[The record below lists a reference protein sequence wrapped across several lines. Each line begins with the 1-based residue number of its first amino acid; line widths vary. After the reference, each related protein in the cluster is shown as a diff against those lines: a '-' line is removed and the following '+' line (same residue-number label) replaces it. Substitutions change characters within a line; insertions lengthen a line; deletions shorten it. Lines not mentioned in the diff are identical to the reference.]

1 MLHAIFKPTALNQLK
16 GDAQEVK
23 MFKILKELSGN
34 NKFNTTL
41 QNIKAN
47 IKQLK
52 TYKLTLDNFFK
63 MCLIIHRSQSYIPCV
78 IMGESGVG
86 KTALIDFLVRVVFE

>member
-47 IKQLK
+47 IK
-52 TYKLTLDNFFK
+52 
-63 MCLIIHRSQSYIPCV
+63 
-78 IMGESGVG
+78 
-86 KTALIDFLVRVVFE
+86 